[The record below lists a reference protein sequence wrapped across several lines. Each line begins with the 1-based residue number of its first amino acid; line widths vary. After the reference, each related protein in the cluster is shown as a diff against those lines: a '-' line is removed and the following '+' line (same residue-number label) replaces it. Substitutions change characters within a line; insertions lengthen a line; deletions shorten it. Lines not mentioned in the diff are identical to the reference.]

1 MTTVRSSSDGVPSRR
16 DRNEVRQNHRTRLR
30 IADHYDDHNGGDNR
44 RNHYDDHYCRNH
56 NGGDHY

>member
-30 IADHYDDHNGGDNR
+30 IADHYDDHYC